1 MEGRSL
7 EGSLKVLRE
16 RANLRMV
23 VAALGLAVSG
33 LILLWISASF
43 QWNNNTAA
51 QSVVRDVGS
60 FLSASA
66 VLTFLW
72 EFWGRR
78 AFLDEVLAK
87 VQLSDDIRSAGLQK
101 IVPSFHTGINW
112 QSYFP
117 KVKELDILFA
127 YGRTWRATHLEELQ
141 RLARKKGARI
151 RVVLPDPDD
160 PLTVGELARRFEY
173 TTSELAKYVR
183 DAVETFKELRTL
195 AGRDGAEID
204 LWFFQGTQQFS
215 YYRFDTIA
223 IVALY
228 THRRARDPVPAIIC
242 EEGGSLFE
250 FVRQDFD
257 ALVRAGGLARKNEMK
272 EAS

>member
-1 MEGRSL
+1 MES
-7 EGSLKVLRE
+7 SLKVLRE
-16 RANLRMV
+16 RTNLRTV
-23 VAALGLAVSG
+23 LAAVGLAVSG

-87 VQLSDDIRSAGLQK
+87 VQLSDDVRSAGILK
-101 IVPSFHTGINW
+101 IVPSFHTGIDW
-112 QSYFP
+112 QTYFP
-117 KVKELDILFA
+117 RARELDILFA

-141 RLARKKGARI
+141 HVAQKKGSRI

-160 PLTVGELARRFEY
+160 PLTVGELA
-173 TTSELAKYVR
+173 
-183 DAVETFKELRTL
+183 
-195 AGRDGAEID
+195 
-204 LWFFQGTQQFS
+204 
-215 YYRFDTIA
+215 
-223 IVALY
+223 
-228 THRRARDPVPAIIC
+228 
-242 EEGGSLFE
+242 
-250 FVRQDFD
+250 
-257 ALVRAGGLARKNEMK
+257 
-272 EAS
+272 